1 MQKKGPVSLSD
12 FNQAKKLFSQ
22 EQKKEN
28 SSMVKNN
35 KIQRRKA

>member
-22 EQKKEN
+22 EQKKG
-28 SSMVKNN
+28 KNN